1 MPGCAFSRL
10 AGAAAVAA
18 ALGLGPSGPAAQA
31 CGRDCGYGFAPGP
44 VYSAPPVY
52 TYSIVP
58 DGPLR
63 RAYAPVYYRAPFY
76 YTTRVEIFRGPR
88 WGYAAAYYNPI
99 RHGCCRRRAYLVG
112 PIIPVSGPRWR
123 RW

>member
-1 MPGCAFSRL
+1 MQGCSLSRL
-10 AGAAAVAA
+10 IGAATVAA
-18 ALGLGPSGPAAQA
+18 ALGIGPSGPAAQA
-31 CGRDCGYGFAPGP
+31 CGRDCGRYAPGP

-52 TYSIVP
+52 TYSRVP
-58 DGPLR
+58 HG
-63 RAYAPVYYRAPFY
+63 AYAPVYYRAPLY

-88 WGYAAAYYNPI
+88 WGYAAAYYNPV

>member
-1 MPGCAFSRL
+1 MPGCALSRL
-10 AGAAAVAA
+10 IGAATAAAAAAA
-18 ALGLGPSGPAAQA
+18 ALGIGPSGPAAQA
-31 CGRDCGYGFAPGP
+31 CGRDCGRYAPAP

-52 TYSIVP
+52 TYSRVP
-58 DGPLR
+58 PGP
-63 RAYAPVYYRAPFY
+63 YAQVYYRAPLY

-88 WGYAAAYYNPI
+88 WSYAAAYYNPI
-99 RHGCCRRRAYLVG
+99 RHHRCCGRRAYLIG